1 MMEICT
7 IEYEEYGGFVDFLDA
22 GMRPPGTATRAVEDF
37 PNILGRDNLQGM
49 LGIRDNTGWIAGL
62 ASLTRPFITSVGP
75 IPVAGIGS
83 VVTRDDHR
91 GQGYSS
97 RLQIAIL
104 EKLAREHVPLA
115 VLWTDQPEI
124 YAGRGFSAAGWEY
137 HLDLT
142 QLPLDELWPTGG
154 RDVALGGQQ
163 AMEMAAVYDQ
173 HPWRTQRLD
182 ADHGPLYGMPGTSI
196 IGLSRAEQ
204 LVAYAACGKGED
216 FPDYVAEWGGDTE
229 SALAVLAR
237 AHQLGLA
244 SRALVPAGRE
254 DILEAAGRHGAGFA
268 LAPSGLWSVILPEM
282 LAKLAGPVPDD
293 LSRDPRAW
301 LGMVQDDQT
310 LLPGK
315 LQIAVWGFDSV

>member
-1 MMEICT
+1 MEICT
-7 IEYEEYGGFVDFLDA
+7 IKAEEYEGFVDFLDA
-22 GMRPPGTATRAVEDF
+22 GMRPQGTETRAVEDF

-62 ASLTRPFITSVGP
+62 ASLTRPFVTSVGLV
-75 IPVAGIGS
+75 PVAGIGS

-97 RLQIAIL
+97 RLQIAVL
-104 EKLAREHVPLA
+104 EKLTREHVPLA

-142 QLPLDELWPTGG
+142 QLPLEDLWPTDG
-154 RDVALGGQQ
+154 RDVALGGKHS
-163 AMEMAAVYDQ
+163 AEIAAIYAQ
-173 HPWRTQRLD
+173 HPWRTQRLET
-182 ADHGPLYGMPGTSI
+182 DHSPLYGMPGTRIS
-196 IGLSRAEQ
+196 GLSRDDRLA
-204 LVAYAACGKGED
+204 AYAACSKGED

-254 DILEAAGRHGAGFA
+254 DILEAAGRFGAGFA
-268 LAPSGLWSVILPEM
+268 LAPSGLWAVLMPE
-282 LAKLAGPVPDD
+282 LLGQLAGPVPDD
-293 LSRDPRAW
+293 LQRDPRAW
-301 LGMVQDDQT
+301 LGLVQDDQT